1 VDPDPEPSLSLIQAI
16 SLPPGGI
23 FLFIILGFLIFLSA
37 IISGSEVAFFTWNS
51 ESEEDDHRIVT
62 LQENPKKL
70 LATILVS
77 NNFINIAIVILAAF
91 LTEGMLEFTH
101 NIWLTY
107 LIQIAGIT
115 FVLLLFGEV
124 LPKIYAS
131 RNPRKFMSKVIN
143 LIYFLYLL
151 LLPISRLLAKTT
163 LLFKDRTRNQSIS
176 VDDLSQALAL
186 AGNDEELK
194 ENQILVD
201 IVTFGNTSARQVMT
215 PRVDM
220 VAIPE
225 TANFHEVLSNIREAG
240 YSRLP
245 VFKENLD
252 QIIGVLY
259 IKDLLAH
266 INESI
271 DFHWQNLIRKAFFV
285 PENKKIDDLLQEF
298 RIRKV
303 HVAIVVDEFGGTSGM
318 VTLEDIIEEVVGEIN
333 DEFDLEESNFTT
345 INENT
350 FLFDGKIS
358 IQDFLK
364 SLKIENVEV
373 FDEARGDA
381 DTLAGFFIE
390 LTGELPEINQKVE
403 FSNITFSIESMENK
417 RINQLRVELPAKE
430 KTSNKK

>member
-1 VDPDPEPSLSLIQAI
+1 MDPDPEPIVLFLQNTP
-16 SLPPGGI
+16 LPPGDI
-23 FLFIILGFLIFLSA
+23 FLFILLAFLIILSA
-37 IISGSEVAFFTWNS
+37 VISGSEVAFFSWNN
-51 ESEEDDHRIVT
+51 ESEENDHRIIT

-77 NNFINIAIVILAAF
+77 NNFINIGIVILAAY
-91 LTEGMLEFTH
+91 LTEGMLKFTEH
-101 NIWLTY
+101 IWITY

-131 RNPRKFMSKVIN
+131 RNPHKFMLKVIN

-151 LLPISRLLAKTT
+151 LLPLSRLLAKTT
-163 LLFKDRTRNQSIS
+163 LLFKDRPRNQSIS

-186 AGNDEELK
+186 AGNDEELSK
-194 ENQILVD
+194 NQILVD
-201 IVTFGNTSARQVMT
+201 IVTFGNTNARQVMT

-220 VAIPE
+220 IALPQ
-225 TANFHEVLSNIREAG
+225 TANFHDVLSSIRDAG

-252 QIIGVLY
+252 EIVGILY

-266 INESI
+266 IDENT

-298 RIRKV
+298 RARRV

-333 DEFDLEESNFTT
+333 DEFDLEEPSYTT

-350 FLFDGKIS
+350 FLFDAKIS
-358 IQDFLK
+358 VQDFLK
-364 SLKIENVEV
+364 SMKIENTEE
-373 FDEARGDA
+373 FEEARGDA

-390 LTGELPEINQKVE
+390 RTGELPEVNQQLV
-403 FSNITFSIESMENK
+403 FANIKFSIESMENK
-417 RINQLRVELPAKE
+417 RINQLRVVLPVENA
-430 KTSNKK
+430 THNDN